1 MPTPKCLAG
10 IFIGGQSKRMLGT
23 PKGLLHPP
31 GSAQNLVERL
41 VGNLVAAELPNIVL
55 VGDNEAYYRLGIP
68 VVPDPLLGRGPI
80 AGLLGLAEYAANSQ
94 FEFVLVVAC
103 DMPGVDSAL
112 LRRLRGEFPMADALV
127 PKREHW
133 EPLCARY
140 RVRAIL
146 PCLQRLV
153 QQGQGRM
160 TSLLELLGE
169 ACVRLPIDAS
179 KAGLLEDWDAPSD
192 LPEGVSYLGKP
203 FRQGER

>member
-1 MPTPKCLAG
+1 
-10 IFIGGQSKRMLGT
+10 MLGT

-31 GSAQNLVERL
+31 GSAQNLVQRL
-41 VGNLVAAELPNIVL
+41 VGNLVAAELPDIVL
-55 VGDNEAYYRLGIP
+55 VGNNEAYDRLRMP

-94 FEFVLVVAC
+94 FEFVVAVAC
-103 DMPGVDSAL
+103 DMPGVDELL

-146 PCLQRLV
+146 PSLRRLV
-153 QQGQGRM
+153 EQGQGRM
-160 TSLLELLGE
+160 TSLLELLGA

-179 KAGLLEDWDAPSD
+179 KAGVLEDWDTPSD
-192 LPEGVSYLGKP
+192 LPDGVSYRGKP
-203 FRQGER
+203 VRHGER